1 MPIIFNNSIPDCL
14 CFEINLVALD
24 EMQAEI
30 AYWSEKVCND
40 YCESYYIVL
49 KYQKSSK
56 SDKLPI
62 QNTRR
67 KIMKKIIEI
76 VVPCYNEEECVSLF
90 YDKIKEVFEVTL
102 SQCNFKIL
110 FVDDGSKDKTLEKVK
125 ELADSVGDD
134 IVQYLSFSRN
144 FGKESAIY
152 VGLAHSTGDYV
163 VVMDADLQ
171 HPPELIPKMLK
182 AIEEDGYDSCA
193 AQRTNRKGEPIVK
206 SIFSKAFYH
215 IMNRMTVIDL
225 VPGSTDYR
233 MMTRQMADAV
243 VSLGERERFTKGI
256 YAWVGFKTKW
266 IPYENVARAAGKS
279 KWSFSGLF
287 NYAGNGIIAFATTP
301 LRSVIWMGMIIVF
314 IAAIYAVYT
323 ATNVLMYPELS
334 TGRATIILIMLF
346 LGGVIITILGMIG
359 EYLARIYME
368 VKQRPIYI
376 VKESNL
382 KKEENLDKS
391 KRGTSKQ

>member
-1 MPIIFNNSIPDCL
+1 MI
-14 CFEINLVALD
+14 
-24 EMQAEI
+24 
-30 AYWSEKVCND
+30 K
-40 YCESYYIVL
+40 
-49 KYQKSSK
+49 
-56 SDKLPI
+56 
-62 QNTRR
+62 T
-67 KIMKKIIEI
+67 IEI
-76 VVPCYNEEECVSLF
+76 VVPCYNEEECVFLF
-90 YDKIKEVFEVTL
+90 YDKVKDVFEGML
-102 SQCNFKIL
+102 SQYAFKIL

-125 ELADSVGDD
+125 ELADSVENDT
-134 IVQYLSFSRN
+134 VQYLSFSRN

>member
-1 MPIIFNNSIPDCL
+1 
-14 CFEINLVALD
+14 
-24 EMQAEI
+24 
-30 AYWSEKVCND
+30 
-40 YCESYYIVL
+40 
-49 KYQKSSK
+49 
-56 SDKLPI
+56 
-62 QNTRR
+62 
-67 KIMKKIIEI
+67 MKKTIEI

-90 YDKIKEVFEVTL
+90 YDRIKNVFTDAL
-102 SQCNFKIL
+102 SQYAFRVL

-152 VGLAHSTGDYV
+152 VGLANSAGDYV

-171 HPPELIPKMLK
+171 HPPELLPEMLK

-206 SIFSKAFYH
+206 SFFSKSFYH

-301 LRSVIWMGMIIVF
+301 LRGVIWMGMMIVL

-323 ATNVLMYPELS
+323 ATYVLMYPERS

-382 KKEENLDKS
+382 KKEDDK
-391 KRGTSKQ
+391 